1 MAAPPTFSESELRLL
16 RALLRKKVRF
26 MVVGLSAA
34 ALQGAPVVTQDVDLW
49 FEDLADPAISN
60 ALREIGAA
68 YVPPF
73 DLNPPMLAGAGAELF
88 DIVLRMDGL
97 MEFAEETANCVEL
110 PVGRYRLKV
119 LSLERILASKKAADR
134 PKDRLVIPVLE
145 DIVATTRLAKSG
157 SRRQDK
163 GPEKS
168 RKLGGSR
175 RGSKS

>member
-1 MAAPPTFSESELRLL
+1 VVAPPAFSQSELRLL
-16 RALLRKKVRF
+16 CALLRRKVRF

-49 FEDLADPAISN
+49 FEDLSDPRISK

-97 MEFAEETANCVEL
+97 KRFADEVANCVEL
-110 PVGRYRLKV
+110 RVGQYRLKV
-119 LSLERILASKKAADR
+119 LSLERILASKIAANR

-145 DIVATTRLAKSG
+145 DIVAMTRVVK
-157 SRRQDK
+157 SRRRRPKKRSGKNQVIKAVK
-163 GPEKS
+163 GK
-168 RKLGGSR
+168 K
-175 RGSKS
+175 